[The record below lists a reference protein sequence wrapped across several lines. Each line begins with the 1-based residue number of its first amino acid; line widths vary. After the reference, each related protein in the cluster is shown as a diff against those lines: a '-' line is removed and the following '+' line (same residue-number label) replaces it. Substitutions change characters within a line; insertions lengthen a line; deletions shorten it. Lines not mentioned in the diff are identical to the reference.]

1 MSVQKELSS
10 RLQLA
15 RPSVN
20 LFSRF
25 LEFVEDMRANGQP
38 LWAPY
43 LPKEDEAPGDFIER
57 LLKRETEP
65 ESPFVSETVFW
76 AVCNDNVVGRISLRH
91 RLEGNLYKMGGH
103 IGYEVSPKW
112 RQKGFATEML
122 RQVLQTPK
130 ASEIGRVLLTCSPD
144 NEASNKTIQRNGGVF
159 DKKVFVDFIQED
171 RNHYWIDCRYPQPFI
186 RPQNDQKM
194 GPDNE

>member
-65 ESPFVSETVFW
+65 ESPFVPETVFW
-76 AVCNDNVVGRISLRH
+76 AVYDENVVGRISLRH
-91 RLEGNLYKMGGH
+91 RLEGNLLKNGGN

-112 RQKGFATEML
+112 RKRGFATEML
-122 RQVLQTPK
+122 RQVLLTPK
-130 ASEIGRVLLTCSPD
+130 AIEIGQVLLTCAPN
-144 NEASNKTIQRNGGVF
+144 NEASNRTIQRNGGVF
-159 DKKVFVDFIQED
+159 ERKIFVDFLQEE
-171 RNHYWIDCRYPQPFI
+171 RNHYWIDCRSPQSFI
-186 RPQNDQKM
+186 QPQNDQKM
-194 GPDNE
+194 RPHNE